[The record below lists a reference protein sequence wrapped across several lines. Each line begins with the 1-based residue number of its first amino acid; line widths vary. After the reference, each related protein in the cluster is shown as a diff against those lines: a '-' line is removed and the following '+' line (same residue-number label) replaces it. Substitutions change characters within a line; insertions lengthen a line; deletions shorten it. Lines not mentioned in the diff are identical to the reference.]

1 MSVHKVNY
9 DLNKEYNVL
18 HHSGRLFQQY
28 VVDKYA
34 QIESQRLEFLKYN
47 QSTLRAELY
56 NGLED
61 HIRSGDHERVGR
73 RTILPSTYI
82 GGPRNMAS
90 NYQDCMAL
98 VKKFGKPDLFV
109 TMTTNPKWDE
119 IQEAIYPGQTAQDR
133 PDIVARVF
141 KLKLE
146 ELIHEVK
153 KGCFGQCKAFSYNIE
168 FQKRGL
174 PHAHIL
180 SF

>member
-1 MSVHKVNY
+1 
-9 DLNKEYNVL
+9 
-18 HHSGRLFQQY
+18 
-28 VVDKYA
+28 
-34 QIESQRLEFLKYN
+34 
-47 QSTLRAELY
+47 
-56 NGLED
+56 
-61 HIRSGDHERVGR
+61 
-73 RTILPSTYI
+73 
-82 GGPRNMAS
+82 MAA

-119 IQEAIYPGQTAQDR
+119 IQKALYPGQTAQDR

-141 KLKLE
+141 KIKLE

-153 KGCFGQCKAFSYNIE
+153 KGCFGQCKAFSYTIE

-180 SF
+180 IILENKHEILRNTDNFVCAEIPDPATCPILYDYVTKHMIHGPCGQLNLRSPCMNDGCCSKKFPKLYK